1 MNALE
6 TYLEELFAIRS
17 SGGAVKETSY
27 YPALSNLLN
36 EVGKSLKPR
45 VRCII
50 NIQNAGAGLPDGG
63 LYAAEQF
70 QKQSKGELREGQLP
84 ARGAIEVKS
93 TGEEVKNITSGE
105 QVLRYVNR
113 YKQVLVTNLRDFV
126 LVGVDHEGKV
136 TNRESFSLA
145 ANEKEFWLVASHHS
159 ATAQQQG
166 ERFIEYLKRVML
178 HAAPLA
184 LPKDVAWFLASYA
197 RDAKLRIEGSDLP
210 ALAAVRGALEEA
222 LGLKFEG
229 EKGEHFFRSTLV
241 QTLFYGVFS
250 AWVLWSKKHL
260 PTDRRARFNWREAAW
275 TLHVPMIKALYD
287 QVATP
292 TKLEPLGLIEVLD
305 WTEAVLN
312 RVDRK
317 AFFENF
323 EDGHAV
329 QYFYEPFLEAFDP
342 ELRKELGVW
351 YTPTEVVQYMV
362 ARVDTVLR
370 EELDIPD
377 GLADARVYVLDPA
390 AAPGH
395 IWSRS

>member
-6 TYLEELFAIRS
+6 TYLEELYAIRS

-36 EVGKSLKPR
+36 EVGKTLKPR

-93 TGEEVKNITSGE
+93 TGEEVKNIAGSE
-105 QVLRYVNR
+105 QVMRYVNR

-145 ANEKEFWLVASHHS
+145 QKEKEFWLMASHHS

-166 ERFIEYLKRVML
+166 ARFIEYLKRVML

-197 RDAKLRIEGSDLP
+197 RDAKMRIEDSDLP
-210 ALAAVRGALEEA
+210 ALAAVRAALEEA

-250 AWVLWSKKHL
+250 AWVLWSKKH
-260 PTDRRARFNWREAAW
+260 PPMDKRARFNWREAAW

-362 ARVDTVLR
+362 ARV
-370 EELDIPD
+370 
-377 GLADARVYVLDPA
+377 GHRVTRRA
-390 AAPGH
+390 GH
-395 IWSRS
+395 S